1 MTPLFA
7 CGLFSPHIHVRSSC
21 PPSLPSLITCVV
33 TCEFI
38 SGVSD
43 VCICYFLCW
52 QVQSEVNFL
61 GRLSHPN
68 LVRLLGYCG
77 EDRELLLVYEF
88 MSKGS
93 LENHLFRSTACLPP
107 SALAVRLIGIS
118 TFQHI
123 QIGKPCRSTQIT
135 SIRFDELQW

>member
-1 MTPLFA
+1 MCIL
-7 CGLFSPHIHVRSSC
+7 L
-21 PPSLPSLITCVV
+21 
-33 TCEFI
+33 
-38 SGVSD
+38 VS
-43 VCICYFLCW
+43 

-93 LENHLFRSTACLPP
+93 LENHLFRSKQSLPP
-107 SALAVRLIGIS
+107 STIWHS
-118 TFQHI
+118 TFQ
-123 QIGKPCRSTQIT
+123 RNF
-135 SIRFDELQW
+135 RFTEPGPSKLPQD